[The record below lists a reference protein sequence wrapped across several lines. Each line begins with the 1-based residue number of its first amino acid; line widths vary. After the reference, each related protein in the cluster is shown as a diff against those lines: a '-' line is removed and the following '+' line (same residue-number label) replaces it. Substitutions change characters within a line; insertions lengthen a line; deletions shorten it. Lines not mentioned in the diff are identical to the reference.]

1 MIDFSK
7 GVGNTFKIN
16 RSKLN
21 LFRGL
26 LLLILLCCTTVSF
39 AQQTYTGTVNDA
51 SGVPLPGVNVV
62 IQGTGEGTST
72 DFDGNYSISAEA
84 GQVLVFSFVG
94 FENQELPLDDNAT
107 LNVILQESF
116 DFLDEIIVTGY
127 GTQTRRELTAS
138 VVRVDSETIERV
150 AAGSS
155 VDAIKGQ
162 VAGVDITSAGGR
174 PGQSPQVRIRGRRS
188 ISASND
194 PLYVVDGIPVTSSN
208 PIPNSDDDPPFY
220 TD

>member
-21 LFRGL
+21 LFRCL

-84 GQVLVFSFVG
+84 
-94 FENQELPLDDNAT
+94 
-107 LNVILQESF
+107 
-116 DFLDEIIVTGY
+116 
-127 GTQTRRELTAS
+127 
-138 VVRVDSETIERV
+138 
-150 AAGSS
+150 
-155 VDAIKGQ
+155 
-162 VAGVDITSAGGR
+162 
-174 PGQSPQVRIRGRRS
+174 
-188 ISASND
+188 
-194 PLYVVDGIPVTSSN
+194 
-208 PIPNSDDDPPFY
+208 
-220 TD
+220 